1 MAENTRSVFQPSHSL
16 QNTRAPFIQKRIRRA
31 AAACYYCHAR
41 KVRCDAAISGYP
53 CTNCTLDKRTDCTLR
68 PNATSRF
75 KKLQTK
81 SSDEPNPADKK
92 CERGSPPEPTSSAEP
107 PNYPEIQPLTE
118 SPWNFDWDSI
128 AQSSGLGEEP
138 VTSNRSVTPGFPK
151 HFLDLDRLSTLP
163 MGEVHNISIRCCLD
177 IPPRHIAEVF
187 LKKYFLLIHP
197 SLPILD
203 EATIWSAFIQENDNS
218 TYYPKLSLFVFQA
231 ILLASCAFVPV
242 EVVQQWGFPDTHT
255 ARRALYDRAKTLYD
269 TGFEADPISRAQGCL
284 LLTFHTTAED
294 PEAPMTWNICA
305 IQNSMTAKLEIN
317 VSIND
322 PLRITKKRLYWAI
335 FVRDKILWL
344 GRHRRP
350 HFIST
355 EFGLPMDHL
364 NEDDLAD
371 EILFSPVY
379 TSDAKRLLVKLFQAQ
394 CRLAIILT
402 DIVSIVF
409 SIFDGYSPR
418 LSINELQATMVR
430 VKELRGRLTWWKDD
444 TQSRLYQRDSVQQ
457 GGIEILTKLVLMHY
471 QSARIAL
478 AHYETFIVESH
489 FDLLQDSSAAILLPI
504 AKDLKSSV
512 HHMTQIMKFFSSKNL
527 TENIPMSVLAY
538 CGTPMILAAIDAKL
552 SPSHSESLERG
563 NSLNYCA
570 DVVTQSRGAYDVTE
584 FFSQGTNHLL
594 QLAYTITENVFRK
607 NTDLSKN
614 HNVGSSEATHSIEN
628 EQSGLHVT
636 PFNNLRVK
644 GWVEAFLKYPRAY
657 LSISTCI
664 DYSLAMGRLPRDEL
678 LPPLIRDT
686 MPLILGLPKLPWMIE
701 SPRNARATPQT
712 ERLLTEQPES
722 QEEVAMDS
730 NGFSL
735 DDPWYWS
742 FMQNFNPNMGLAQNN
757 LDNNLDGLGL
767 VHGIPELDPSEMDQK
782 ASIDFYSSYNPRP
795 NLPSFG
801 IITGKLT
808 SSQN

>member
-1 MAENTRSVFQPSHSL
+1 MAENTRSVFQSARSI
-16 QNTRAPFIQKRIRRA
+16 QNTRVPFIQKRIRRA

-75 KKLQTK
+75 KKLQNR
-81 SSDEPNPADKK
+81 SNDEPKAADKTTQ
-92 CERGSPPEPTSSAEP
+92 RVSPPELSSSAEP
-107 PNYPEIQPLTE
+107 SNDPEIQPLTE
-118 SPWNFDWDSI
+118 APWNFDWDSI

-138 VTSNRSVTPGFPK
+138 VVSNSSTTQGFPK
-151 HFLDLDRLSTLP
+151 NFLDLDRLSTLP
-163 MGEVHNISIRCCLD
+163 MDEVHNISIRCCLD
-177 IPPRHIAEVF
+177 IPRRQIAEVF
-187 LKKYFLLIHP
+187 LRKYFLLIHP

-203 EATIWSAFIQENDNS
+203 EAMVWGAFIQENDNT

-231 ILLASCAFVPV
+231 ILLASCAFVSV

-269 TGFEADPISRAQGCL
+269 TGFEADAISRAQGCL

-305 IQNSMTAKLEIN
+305 IQNSMAAELDLNIST
-317 VSIND
+317 ND
-322 PLRITKKRLYWAI
+322 PIRITKKRLYWAI

-350 HFIST
+350 HFISA
-355 EFGLPMDHL
+355 EFGLSMDHL

-371 EILFSPVY
+371 EILYSPVY
-379 TSDAKRLLVKLFQAQ
+379 TADAKRLLLKLFQAQ

-418 LSINELQATMVR
+418 LSSNGLQRSMLE
-430 VKELRGRLTWWKDD
+430 VKELRDRLTRWKDD
-444 TQSRLYQRDSVQQ
+444 TQSRIYQRDSLQQ
-457 GGIEILTKLVLMHY
+457 GSIEILTNLVLMHY
-471 QSARIAL
+471 QSARVAL
-478 AHYETFIVESH
+478 AHYETFLVESH
-489 FDLLQDSSAAILLPI
+489 FDLIQDSSAAILLPI

-512 HHMTQIMKFFSSKNL
+512 YHMTQIMKFFSSKNL
-527 TENIPMSVLAY
+527 TENIPISVLAY

-563 NSLNYCA
+563 TALNYCA
-570 DVVTQSRGAYDVTE
+570 DVVTKSRGAYDVTE

-607 NTDLSKN
+607 NPELSKN
-614 HNVGSSEATHSIEN
+614 RNFNPSEAPHGIEDD
-628 EQSGLHVT
+628 QSGLHVT

-686 MPLILGLPKLPWMIE
+686 MPLVLGLPKLPWMIE
-701 SPRNARATPQT
+701 SSRNTCTTPQA

-722 QEEVAMDS
+722 QEEDVMGPSEFD
-730 NGFSL
+730 L

-742 FMQNFNPNMGLAQNN
+742 FMQNFNPNLGSAQND
-757 LDNNLDGLGL
+757 LENNHDLDGLGL
-767 VHGIPELDPSEMDQK
+767 VHGIPELDPSEMSHK
-782 ASIDFYSSYNPRP
+782 ASIDSYSSFNPRP
-795 NLPSFG
+795 NFPSFG
-801 IITGKLT
+801 IITDD
-808 SSQN
+808 